1 MRIAPDQFEGLA
13 QYLAHG
19 VLPRL
24 RDVHESAI
32 MFDEKIDAI
41 GRELAI
47 DQRARRIELSLER
60 IERRTHF
67 WQRDMVRTPD
77 GVEHV
82 RFDEINEGQTLALL
96 VGDSDDGPEEAFA
109 VCYGIH
115 APDNPGTQSGGRNAE
130 IAGHLDDSV
139 SGYFPQVPFSEPVL
153 RHCFPPV
160 AAPR

>member
-1 MRIAPDQFEGLA
+1 MRIAPDQFEVLA

-96 VGDSDDGPEEAFA
+96 VGDSNQVIELPQPCSMLNFSDMSLMGRKKRSPSATG
-109 VCYGIH
+109 YMR
-115 APDNPGTQSGGRNAE
+115 PTTQER
-130 IAGHLDDSV
+130 
-139 SGYFPQVPFSEPVL
+139 
-153 RHCFPPV
+153 RV
-160 AAPR
+160 AAGMPR